1 MAAVLACGPGAALSH
16 RSAAACWELLPSAAS
31 LIDVTAALTRAGAP
45 GIRLH
50 RSRSLDARDTTTQ
63 RGIPI
68 TTIPRTLLDLAA
80 TVHASTLERALA
92 QAQRAHLY
100 DHRAIT
106 DLIARS
112 NGHRGTGALARAIA
126 HEEPKWTRSEY
137 EAWFLAL
144 VRDAGLPEPLVN
156 LTLVA
161 PDHPRLEVDPAGRRT
176 ASSLRRTAGRTTGP
190 GPPSSRIDGA
200 MRRCKRTAGACCA
213 SRGMNQ
219 RKPSNAASKPC
230 CIIDPCASPSQP
242 TNESGSRMPWWTS
255 CESAAMTS

>member
-16 RSAAACWELLPSAAS
+16 RSAAACWELHPSAAS
-31 LIDVTAALTRAGAP
+31 LIDVTAAPSRAGAP

-50 RSRSLDARDTTTQ
+50 RSRSLDARDTTTH

-126 HEEPKWTRSEY
+126 HDDPKWTRSEY

-156 LTLVA
+156 LTLAA
-161 PDHPRLEVDPAGRRT
+161 PDHPRLEVDFCWPAHRLIVETDGWETHRTRAAFESDRRRD
-176 ASSLRRTAGRTTGP
+176 AALQADGWRVLRFTWHEPPRT
-190 GPPSSRIDGA
+190 IQ
-200 MRRCKRTAGACCA
+200 RRLQALLHH
-213 SRGMNQ
+213 
-219 RKPSNAASKPC
+219 
-230 CIIDPCASPSQP
+230 
-242 TNESGSRMPWWTS
+242 
-255 CESAAMTS
+255 